1 MVNHYFQKVKS
12 YLLELDFQIT
22 YEDERECVFV
32 VEKESLGIKN
42 LVIGCAD
49 PLLIMEQFILE
60 LPAESAAIYRS
71 LLQKNRDIIHG
82 AFVLDDSG
90 RRVIFRDTLQMETLD
105 LCEIEATFNSL
116 ALLLSEYSD
125 QLIQFSKNSKPYDYE
140 PIQTHL

>member
-1 MVNHYFQKVKS
+1 MVNNYFQKVRS
-12 YLLELDFQIT
+12 YLLELDFQIIH
-22 YEDERECVFV
+22 EDEQERVFV

-42 LVIGCAD
+42 LVIGCTD
-49 PLLIMEQFILE
+49 PLLIIEQYLLE
-60 LPAESAAIYRS
+60 LPTQTTEIYRS

-82 AFVLDDSG
+82 AFVLDDTG

-125 QLIQFSKNSKPYDYE
+125 QLIQFSKN
-140 PIQTHL
+140 